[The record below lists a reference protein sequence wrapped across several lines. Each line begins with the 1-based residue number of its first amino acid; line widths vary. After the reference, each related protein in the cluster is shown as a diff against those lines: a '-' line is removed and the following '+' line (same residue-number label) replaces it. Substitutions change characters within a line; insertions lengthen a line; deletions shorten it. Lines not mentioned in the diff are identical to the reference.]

1 MSYIQ
6 EGIVEEEKRKEIAN
20 MIVQECYIL
29 VIVVVVVVVPGFL
42 RALYVAVLAVS
53 QTPYSKGSYK
63 NP

>member
-1 MSYIQ
+1 
-6 EGIVEEEKRKEIAN
+6 
-20 MIVQECYIL
+20 MIVQELYMV
-29 VIVVVVVVVPGFL
+29 VIVVVVVVVVPGFL